1 MLAAANTFDDD
12 IADIAAVTSAAAPGP
27 FLRNK
32 RTIAT
37 VAFIVIALLASFLLF
52 YFVYPLYN
60 PRNTTTVPPPP
71 PLNGSL
77 CRNPD
82 ARGCFDYALCIAPGY
97 NRSDLKKPD
106 CLPDPSPCSYQ
117 CSCSPSDQLTFADF
131 SMGQYLFLSSNVPLV
146 SGALLL
152 CSLVALAVAASRKHL
167 AKPPSSPS
175 IFLAG
180 SGGSAGDEWQL
191 FAYPSNRSSVGCI
204 AVFLLAFWVALQFL
218 AFIWLSVPINDV
230 SKFFSRSDCV
240 RTAMLDNR
248 YCWTVAFIVP
258 SGFVFL
264 AAIWYKDYLAALHVT
279 YCDIAHATHVEAVL
293 LQRTET
299 KYKGS
304 IIETFK
310 TSRAVIKLE
319 RDSQTLAD
327 QKVQP
332 FDLPMQAN
340 ILSFDAFG
348 SRYVHLHD
356 GSLQSGSSRNSD
368 PLFGCVAPS
377 IMSSCSIKSILD
389 YFNCCLQHSNI
400 SSRLA
405 DLPASAPPL
414 LPSPP
419 SSDSSILAFTCLC
432 QPQKDAVIAQRIIG
446 RNAIV
451 VQVPAFISAFLKEF
465 LKAFYV
471 FQFLCCALWIIDGFV
486 AYGVVLLVLIMFGG
500 AQAAFVEIQSKM
512 DMKNLVDKDGEVKT
526 LRNGSW
532 VTLQRAEL
540 LPGDVIQVSTQTPL
554 PADCILL
561 SGALPIESQSYQ

>member
-1 MLAAANTFDDD
+1 
-12 IADIAAVTSAAAPGP
+12 
-27 FLRNK
+27 
-32 RTIAT
+32 
-37 VAFIVIALLASFLLF
+37 
-52 YFVYPLYN
+52 
-60 PRNTTTVPPPP
+60 
-71 PLNGSL
+71 
-77 CRNPD
+77 
-82 ARGCFDYALCIAPGY
+82 
-97 NRSDLKKPD
+97 
-106 CLPDPSPCSYQ
+106 
-117 CSCSPSDQLTFADF
+117 
-131 SMGQYLFLSSNVPLV
+131 MGQYLFLSSNVPIV

-152 CSLVALAVAASRKHL
+152 CSLVALAVAAFRKHW
-167 AKPPSSPS
+167 AKPQASPS

-191 FAYPSNRSSVGCI
+191 FAYPSNPSSVGCV
-204 AVFLLAFWVALQFL
+204 ALFLLACWVALQFIAFTWL
-218 AFIWLSVPINDV
+218 AVPINDV

-279 YCDIAHATHVEAVL
+279 YCDIAQATHVEAVL
-293 LQRTET
+293 LQRSET

-319 RDSQTLAD
+319 RDSQTMAD

-332 FDLPMQAN
+332 FDLPMQAS

-348 SRYVHLHD
+348 SRYVHLRD
-356 GSLQSGSSRNSD
+356 GSLQSGSSRSSD

-377 IMSSCSIKSILD
+377 IMSSCSIKSILE
-389 YFNCCLQHSNI
+389 YFNCCMQHCSD

-405 DLPASAPPL
+405 EAPPL
-414 LPSPP
+414 LPSSP
-419 SSDSSILAFTCLC
+419 SSDPSILAFTCLC
-432 QPQKDAVIAQRIIG
+432 QPQKDAVITQRIIG

-451 VQVPAFISAFLKEF
+451 VEVPAFLSAFFKEF

-486 AYGVVLLVLIMFGG
+486 AYGVVLLVLIVFGG

-512 DMKNLVDKDGEVKT
+512 DMKSLVDKDGEVKT

-540 LPGDVIQVSTQTPL
+540 LPGDVIQISTQTPL

-561 SGALPIESQSYQ
+561 SGALPIESQAINDLTKKAIPKHFRAFCSLSHGPVAQVRY